1 MIDVV
6 TLGETMVVFDSA
18 MPGPLRYVH
27 QYVSHTGGAETNVA
41 TGVVRQGHTAGWISR
56 VGDDEFGRLI
66 INTFRGEGVDT
77 SCVISASD
85 RNTGI
90 FFREAIGNGEYRNT
104 YYRKDSAFSA
114 FSPDMLDETY
124 IQNAKYLMIS
134 GITLAV
140 SPTAAATAQRAMEI
154 ARASGVKIC
163 FDPNL
168 RLKMWTIQQAR
179 AAMEKIWP
187 MVDIVLPGIEEGEL
201 LFGTSKP
208 DEIARIFQDR
218 YHVPT
223 IIIKDGAKGAIG
235 YEAGEKIVSPGF
247 PVKKVVDAFGAGDAF
262 CAGVL
267 SGYLDGLSLGQTLQR
282 ANAIGALVVSAPGNI
297 EAIPDARQV
306 EAFLRGHAEIG
317 R

>member
-6 TLGETMVVFDSA
+6 TLGETMVVFDSTT
-18 MPGPLRYVH
+18 PGPLRYAH
-27 QYVSHTGGAETNVA
+27 QYTSHTGGAETNVA

-77 SCVISASD
+77 SRVVSD
-85 RNTGI
+85 PDYTTGI
-90 FFREAIGNGEYRNT
+90 FFREAMGNGEYRNT
-104 YYRKDSAFSA
+104 YYRKNSAFSA
-114 FSPDMLDETY
+114 FTPDMLDEAY
-124 IQNAKYLMIS
+124 ICSAKYLMIS

-140 SPTAAATAQRAMEI
+140 NLNVAATARRAMEI
-154 ARASGVKIC
+154 AKASGVKVC

-179 AAMEKIWP
+179 AAMEEIWP
-187 MVDIVLPGIEEGEL
+187 MADIVLPGIEEGEL
-201 LFGTSKP
+201 LFGTSQP
-208 DEIARIFQDR
+208 DEIARIFQER

-223 IIIKDGAKGAIG
+223 VIIKDGAKGAIG
-235 YEAGEKIVSPGF
+235 YESGRKVVSPGF
-247 PVKKVVDAFGAGDAF
+247 TVKRVVDAFGAGDAF
-262 CAGVL
+262 CAGIL
-267 SGYLDGLSLGQTLQR
+267 SGYLDELPLEQTLQR

-297 EAIPDARQV
+297 ESIPDARQV
-306 EAFLRGHAEIG
+306 ESFLRGRNEVG